1 VGNFGFLLPEWALV
15 HDSASRAESLVHAD
29 PRASCFYARRTLELA
44 VSWLYK
50 HDTSLRLPYQ
60 DHLSALIHESTFR
73 QTVGDAVFNKAR
85 VIKDLGNL
93 AVHNQRPVRQFD
105 ALTATKE
112 LFHVCYWLAHTY
124 STGAKPAAGLAFDPA
139 SVPKPEA
146 APKKNQ
152 TVDQLKRLEQ
162 ELHERDERLSAL
174 LADRTTLDTE
184 LVRLREEVA
193 AAKKANASTPDTH
206 NYSEAETRDFFID
219 LMLKEAGWALDRPQD
234 REYEVTGM
242 PNAEG
247 KGFVDYVL
255 WGDDGKPL
263 GLVEAKRTK
272 RDARVG
278 QHQAKLYAD
287 CLEKQFGQRP
297 VIFYSN
303 GYDHSLWDDT
313 NYPPRSVQGFYKKAE
328 LQLLVQ
334 RRTIRKPLAGVAI
347 NDAIVERFYQ
357 TRAIRRISET
367 FEKDHQ
373 RKALVVMATGAGKTR
388 TVIALCDLLM
398 RCNWVKRVLFLADRI
413 ALVKQAVNAFKK
425 HLPDSSPVNLVTEKN
440 EEGRVFVSTYPTMMG
455 LIDDAT
461 DGQRRFGVGHFDVVI
476 IDEAH
481 RSVYQKYGAIF
492 DYFDSLLVGLTATP
506 KDEIDRNTYRLFDL
520 ERGVPT
526 DAYALDDAVRDGFLV
541 PARAVTVPLRF
552 QREGIT
558 YAELSEEE
566 QEQWDALEWDDEGHA
581 PDRVEAEAVNRWL
594 FNADTVDKVLEHL
607 MTRGQTVAGGDRLGK
622 TIIFAKNNDHALFI
636 ADRFNKNYPQF
647 KGEFARVIT
656 FKTEYAQSLIDNFA
670 NPAKSPHIAIS
681 VDMLDTGIDI
691 PEVVNLVFF
700 KLVRSKT
707 KFWQMVGRGT
717 RLCPDLFGPGKDKEF
732 FYLFDY
738 CQNLEF
744 FSQKLP
750 TTDGQLNES
759 LGTRLF
765 SRRVELLVALDRRLA
780 EAGIGPFSTP
790 TGTVVREV
798 RPAYGETEQG
808 VRDDTASLLRSQV
821 AAMNVDNFSVRPKR
835 RFVERYA
842 QEAPWKEL
850 GEEQVGELVHEVA
863 SLPTELPADDE
874 EAKRFDLLMLNLQLA
889 VLHVQPGFERLKEQ
903 VRSIVGMLEDK
914 NSIPMVREQMPLIDA
929 VAGEEW
935 WQDVTVPMLETA
947 RKRLRLLIKLIEKVH
962 RKPVYTDFE
971 DQMGDETDV
980 PLPEFASV
988 ADRAKFVA
996 KARQF
1001 LRAHENHITIHK
1013 LRLNQP
1019 LTNSDLSELE
1029 RMMLDAGVGTPEDM
1043 AREKANSQGFG
1054 VFIRSLVGLDREAA
1068 KQAFSEFLSGKTATA
1083 DQVEFVN
1090 LIVDY
1095 LTEHGVMEPSRLYE
1109 SPFTDVSPRGPE
1121 GLFSSGEVDQLISLL
1136 SEIRGRAA

>member
-1 VGNFGFLLPEWALV
+1 MSNFAFLQPEWVTLHESARKAERLV
-15 HDSASRAESLVHAD
+15 NAD
-29 PRASCFYARRTLELA
+29 PRASCFYARRALEVA

-50 HDTSLRLPYQ
+50 HDSGLRLPYQ
-60 DHLSALIHESTFR
+60 DHLSALIHEPTFR
-73 QTVGDAVFNKAR
+73 QTVGDAVFNKTR

-93 AVHNQRPVRQFD
+93 AVHSQRPVRQFD

-124 STGAKPAAGLAFDPA
+124 SKGAKPAAGLTFDSAVVSTPA
-139 SVPKPEA
+139 IVPP
-146 APKKNQ
+146 Q

-162 ELHERDERLSAL
+162 DLRERDEKLSAL
-174 LADRTTLDTE
+174 LADRTTLDAE
-184 LVRLREEVA
+184 LVRLRAEVA
-193 AAKKANASTPDTH
+193 TAKKANTAAPDAH
-206 NYSEAETRDFFID
+206 DYSEAETRDFFID
-219 LMLKEAGWALDRPQD
+219 LLLKEAGWALDRPQD

-278 QHQAKLYAD
+278 QQQAKLYAD

-303 GYDHSLWDDT
+303 GYDHWVWDDK

-328 LQLLVQ
+328 LQLLMQ
-334 RRTIRKPLAGVAI
+334 RRATRKALAGAAI

-357 TRAIRRISET
+357 TRAIRRIAET

-398 RCNWVKRVLFLADRI
+398 RCNWAKRVLFLADRI
-413 ALVKQAVNAFKK
+413 ALVNQAVNAFKK
-425 HLPDSSPVNLVTEKN
+425 HLPDSSPVNLVTDKD
-440 EEGRVFVSTYPTMMG
+440 EEGRVFVSTYPTMMS
-455 LIDDAT
+455 LIDEAT

-526 DAYALDDAVRDGFLV
+526 DAYALDDAVNDGFLV
-541 PARAVTVPLRF
+541 PARAVAVPLKF
-552 QREGIT
+552 HREGIK
-558 YAELSEEE
+558 YADLSDEE

-581 PDRVEAEAVNRWL
+581 PDQIEAAAVNRWL
-594 FNADTVDKVLEHL
+594 FNEDTVDKVLAHL

-636 ADRFNKNYPQF
+636 ADRFNKNYPHY

-656 FKTEYAQSLIDNFA
+656 FKTEYAQSLIDWFA
-670 NPAKSPHIAIS
+670 NATKPPHIAIS

-744 FSQKLP
+744 FSQNVP
-750 TTDGQLNES
+750 TTEGRLGES

-765 SRRVELLVALDRRLA
+765 KTRVGLIVALDQRLA
-780 EAGIGPFSTP
+780 EVGIGPFAP
-790 TGTVVREV
+790 AATVAREV
-798 RPAYGETEQG
+798 SPVYGETEDSL
-808 VRDDTASLLRSQV
+808 RDDTATLLRSQV
-821 AAMNVDNFSVRPKR
+821 AAMNLDNFIVRPKR
-835 RFVERYA
+835 RLVERYA
-842 QEAPWKEL
+842 QAEPWTKL
-850 GEEQVGELVHEVA
+850 GDQEVGELVQHVA
-863 SLPTELPADDE
+863 PLPTELADDDE

-889 VLHVQPGFERLKEQ
+889 VLHVKPGFEHLKEQ
-903 VRSIVGMLEDK
+903 ARSIVGMLEDK
-914 NSIPMVREQMPLIDA
+914 SNIPMVREQMALIDA

-935 WQDVTVPMLETA
+935 WRDVTVPMLETA

-971 DQMGDETDV
+971 DQMGDETAV
-980 PLPEFASV
+980 PLPEFTNV

-1001 LRAHENHITIHK
+1001 LKANEHHITIAR

-1019 LTNSDLSELE
+1019 LTSSDLAELE
-1029 RMMLDAGVGTPEDM
+1029 RMMVDAGVGTPDDI
-1043 AREKANSQGFG
+1043 AREKAKSQGLG

-1068 KQAFSEFLSGKTATA
+1068 KQAFSQFLSGGTATA
-1083 DQVEFVN
+1083 NQVEFVN

-1095 LTEHGVMEPSRLYE
+1095 LTENGVMDPRRLYE
-1109 SPFTDVSPRGPE
+1109 SPFTDVNPKGPE
-1121 GLFSSGEVDQLISLL
+1121 GLFSSAQVDQLVAVLAK
-1136 SEIRGRAA
+1136 IRERAAA